1 MLTEASD
8 IKRVVVVRMN
18 PGDDVLQS
26 LQAAVRDQKMATGL
40 VLNGVGSL
48 DRYRLHVVGV
58 PSLPTEDVFF
68 EAEGPYDVL
77 SFSGMILDGRVHAHI
92 TVSNTEKAIGG
103 HLEEGC
109 RVLTFCIVVLA
120 ETPGL
125 NIEDWDTV
133 GAL

>member
-1 MLTEASD
+1 MLTEVSD
-8 IKRVVVVRMN
+8 IRRVVVIRMN

-26 LQAAVRDQKMATGL
+26 LQAAVQDQKITTGL

-48 DRYRLHVVGV
+48 DRYRVHVVGV

-68 EAEGPYDVL
+68 EDEGPFDVL
-77 SFSGMILDGRVHAHI
+77 AFSGMILDGRVHAHI

-109 RVLTFCIVVLA
+109 RVLTFCIIALA

-125 NIEDWDTV
+125 KVDDWDTV